1 MKKIEA
7 IIRPSKL
14 EDIKHVLSNY
24 KVSGMT
30 ISEVKG
36 FGIQRGFLEQK
47 DSVDDEPR
55 LISKIKLEIVIPD
68 EIVEEVIDALCEH
81 AKTGEVGDGKLFV
94 LDVLDS
100 VRIRTK
106 ERGERA
112 I

>member
-14 EDIKHVLSNY
+14 EEIKHVLL
-24 KVSGMT
+24 KHKISGMT

-47 DSVDDEPR
+47 EIVADEPR
-55 LISKIKLEIVIPD
+55 LISKIKVEIVIPD
-68 EIVEEVIDALCEH
+68 EALEDMIDALCEH